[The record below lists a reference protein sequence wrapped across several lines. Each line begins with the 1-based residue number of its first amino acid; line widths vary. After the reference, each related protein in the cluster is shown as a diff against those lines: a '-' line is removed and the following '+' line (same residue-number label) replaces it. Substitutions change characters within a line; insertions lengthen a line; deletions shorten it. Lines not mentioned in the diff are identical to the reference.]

1 MLSNPHSFST
11 DVINQLVVTLLR
23 HTGGGTDSHSSEIR
37 CIKTGKRNSLE
48 VKVIRFHLKNHIKL
62 LIKIF

>member
-23 HTGGGTDSHSSEIR
+23 HTGGGGTDSRSRELR
-37 CIKTGKRNSLE
+37 CVKTGKKNSLDI
-48 VKVIRFHLKNHIKL
+48 KFIRLHLKNHIKL
-62 LIKIF
+62 PN